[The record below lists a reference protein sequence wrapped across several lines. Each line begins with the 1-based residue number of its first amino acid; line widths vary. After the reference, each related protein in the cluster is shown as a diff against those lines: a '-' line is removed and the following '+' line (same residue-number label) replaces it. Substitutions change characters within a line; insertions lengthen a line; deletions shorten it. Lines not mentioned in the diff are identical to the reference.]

1 MNRILLLED
10 HKRLALLISKG
21 LAPAGIVVDT
31 FERIDHA
38 WQALQHMPY
47 QAMVLDRGVPDGDG
61 LSLLQRLRDAGNN
74 IPCLVLT
81 ARNALHD
88 RVNGLE
94 AGADDYLSKPFA
106 MEEMVARVKALLR
119 RPVERQS
126 LEPVCGD
133 LVLQPAANLICCAD
147 KSQLLSQAEL
157 QVLFVLMRKPGETV
171 RHNLLEAAA
180 WGFSE
185 AVTPNALD
193 VVLHRIRKKLAA
205 IGSRCQISNVRG
217 VGYALIDPNIL
228 K

>member
-10 HKRLALLISKG
+10 HKRLAQLISKG
-21 LAPAGIVVDT
+21 LAPAGIVVDS

-38 WQALQHMPY
+38 WQALQQVPY

-61 LSLLQRLRDAGNN
+61 LTLLEKLRAAGNN

-126 LEPVCGD
+126 LEPCYGD
-133 LVLQPAANLICCAD
+133 LLLQPASNQIVCQD
-147 KSQLLSQAEL
+147 KSQLLSQAEM
-157 QVLFVLMRKPGETV
+157 QVLFVLMRKAGETV
-171 RHNLLEAAA
+171 RHNALEAAA
-180 WGFSE
+180 WGLSE

-193 VVLHRIRKKLAA
+193 VVLHRIRKKLVAV
-205 IGSRCQISNVRG
+205 GSCCQIINVRG
-217 VGYALIDPNIL
+217 VGYALNDAKLP

>member
-21 LAPAGIVVDT
+21 LAPAGIVVDS

-38 WQALQHMPY
+38 WQALQQVPY
-47 QAMVLDRGVPDGDG
+47 QAM
-61 LSLLQRLRDAGNN
+61 
-74 IPCLVLT
+74 VLT

-88 RVNGLE
+88 RVNGLD

-119 RPVERQS
+119 RPAERQS
-126 LEPVCGD
+126 LEPGYGD
-133 LVLQPAANLICCAD
+133 LVLQPSSNLIWCAD
-147 KSQLLSQAEL
+147 KSQLLSQAEM

-180 WGFSE
+180 WGLSE

-193 VVLHRIRKKLAA
+193 VVLHRIRKKLLA
-205 IGSRCQISNVRG
+205 IGSRCQIINARG
-217 VGYALIDPNIL
+217 VGYALAEPKIP
-228 K
+228 

>member
-10 HKRLALLISKG
+10 HKRLAVLISKG
-21 LAPAGIVVDT
+21 LEPAGIVVDS

-38 WQALQHMPY
+38 WQALQHLPY
-47 QAMVLDRGVPDGDG
+47 QAIVLDRGVPDGDG
-61 LSLLQRLRDAGNN
+61 LHLLQRLREAGNN

-88 RVNGLE
+88 RVDGLE
-94 AGADDYLSKPFA
+94 SGADDYLSKPFA

-126 LEPVCGD
+126 LEPSFGD
-133 LVLQPAANLICCAD
+133 LTLKPTAKLMYCGD

-157 QVLFVLMRKPGETV
+157 QVLFVLMRKSGETV

-193 VVLHRIRKKLAA
+193 VVLHRVRKKLRAL
-205 IGSRCQISNVRG
+205 GSQCQIINVRG
-217 VGYALIDPNIL
+217 VGYALAEQ
-228 K
+228 KVR

>member
-10 HKRLALLISKG
+10 HERLAVLMSKG
-21 LAPAGIVVDT
+21 LASSGIVVDT

-38 WQALQHMPY
+38 WLALQQVPY

-61 LSLLQRLRDAGNN
+61 LELLQRLRASGNN

-88 RVNGLE
+88 RVTGLE

-106 MEEMVARVKALLR
+106 MEELVARVKALLR
-119 RPVERQS
+119 RPVAC
-126 LEPVCGD
+126 LPLDPVAGD
-133 LVLQPAANLICCAD
+133 LRLQPSANLLWCGAH
-147 KSQLLSQAEL
+147 SQLLAQAEL
-157 QVLFVLMRKPGETV
+157 QVLLVLMRKPGETL

-180 WGFSE
+180 WGFE

-193 VVLHRIRKKLAA
+193 VVLHRIRKKLQLL
-205 IGSRCQISNVRG
+205 GSKQQISNVRG
-217 VGYALIDPNIL
+217 VGYALCTKKAP
-228 K
+228 

>member
-10 HKRLALLISKG
+10 HERLAVLMGKG
-21 LAPAGIVVDT
+21 LATAGIVVDT

-38 WQALQHMPY
+38 WQALQQVPY

-61 LSLLQRLRDAGNN
+61 LQLLQRLRAAGNN

-88 RVNGLE
+88 RVTGLE

-106 MEEMVARVKALLR
+106 MEELVARVKALLR
-119 RPVERQS
+119 RPVECLS
-126 LEPVCGD
+126 LDPVAGD
-133 LVLQPAANLICCAD
+133 LRLQPSANLLWCGEH
-147 KSQLLSQAEL
+147 SQLLAQAEL
-157 QVLFVLMRKPGETV
+157 QVLLVLMRKPGETL

-180 WGFSE
+180 WGFE

-193 VVLHRIRKKLAA
+193 VVLHRIRKKLQRL
-205 IGSRCQISNVRG
+205 GSQQQISNVRG
-217 VGYALIDPNIL
+217 VGYALCAKKTPQ
-228 K
+228 